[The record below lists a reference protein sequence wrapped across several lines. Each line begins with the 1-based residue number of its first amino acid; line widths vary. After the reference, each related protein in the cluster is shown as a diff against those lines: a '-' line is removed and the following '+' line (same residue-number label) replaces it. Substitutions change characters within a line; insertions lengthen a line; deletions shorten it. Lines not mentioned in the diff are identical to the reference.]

1 MNTITGRCWK
11 LGSNISND
19 QLMSSKWVFDY
30 DLKILT
36 RNILVDIIAQFPDEA
51 KSGDFIIAGENFAH
65 GSLHI
70 HPFLA
75 LKEMGIGV
83 ICKSMPRG
91 SFRLAIYAG
100 VNVLIDAGAASD
112 LVADGDR
119 IEVDESTSTVRNL
132 TRPGAAKIEPLSPF
146 LTEIISAG
154 GGVEYMR
161 RLELNAAQA

>member
-1 MNTITGRCWK
+1 MTVTTGRCWR
-11 LGSNISND
+11 LGDNISND

-36 RNILVDIIAQFPDEA
+36 RNILADVIPEFADQARP
-51 KSGDFIIAGENFAH
+51 GDFIVAGENLAH

-75 LKEMGIGV
+75 LKEMGVGV

-100 VNVLIDAGAASD
+100 VNVLIDAGGVHD
-112 LVADGDR
+112 LVEEGDQ
-119 IEVDESTSTVRNL
+119 IEVDEAGGIVRNL
-132 TRPGAAKIEPLSPF
+132 TRAGSATIEPLSPF
-146 LTEIISAG
+146 LAEIISAG
-154 GGVEYMR
+154 GGIGYMKKMHQ
-161 RLELNAAQA
+161 ESA